1 MQYTICYWERPQ
13 RSAFEDYLNWVY
25 SYQPSQLISHSFFD
39 YRKTSI
45 RSRVP
50 DTRRVPVRLRGSRP
64 LVRIEAGSRIHA
76 GSRLE
81 AGSINSFQYGQT
93 PNTLLTLITTYATSI
108 DMELDMSVD
117 SIDAEPDE
125 DEENEPL
132 IWQWRRRRWW
142 REQSGQWW
150 LD

>member
-1 MQYTICYWERPQ
+1 MLLRPSTKVCFW
-13 RSAFEDYLNWVY
+13 RL
-25 SYQPSQLISHSFFD
+25 SQLSVQLSAISVNITQFFD

-50 DTRRVPVRLRGSRP
+50 DTRRVPVRLRASRP
-64 LVRIEAGSRIHA
+64 LVRIEAGSRIYA

-132 IWQWRRRRWW
+132 IWQWWRRRWW